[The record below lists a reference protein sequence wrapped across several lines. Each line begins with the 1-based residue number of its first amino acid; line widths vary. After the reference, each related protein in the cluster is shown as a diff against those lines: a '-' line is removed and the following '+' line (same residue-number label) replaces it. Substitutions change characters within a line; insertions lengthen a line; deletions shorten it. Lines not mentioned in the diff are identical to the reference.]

1 MFSGIRDENN
11 STYNP
16 KIVRIGLKAHHSV
29 KAVSMDYLVC
39 DFSCSALCLTRVS
52 YSEFQYFQIQQK
64 LSGVDRSSD
73 GGRRGAGEYD
83 RIRASVLD
91 EAAIVCTSVVINI
104 HYV

>member
-1 MFSGIRDENN
+1 VILVA
-11 STYNP
+11 
-16 KIVRIGLKAHHSV
+16 KHSV
-29 KAVSMDYLVC
+29 L
-39 DFSCSALCLTRVS
+39 SCVG
-52 YSEFQYFQIQQK
+52 YIEFKYFQIQQK

-104 HYV
+104 H